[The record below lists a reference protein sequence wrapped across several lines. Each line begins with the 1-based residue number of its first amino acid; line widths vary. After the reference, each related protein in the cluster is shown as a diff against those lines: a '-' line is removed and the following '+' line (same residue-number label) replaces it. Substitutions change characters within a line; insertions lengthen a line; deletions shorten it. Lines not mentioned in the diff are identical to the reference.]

1 MFKTVGY
8 LSLTQS
14 SSVVV
19 RLTEFLK
26 SVTEVAK
33 DLRRRADDDPEEVL
47 REEAL
52 TRESHTVLLLQE
64 SLTKVNIVDNILKL
78 RRVNPH
84 HHIHG
89 S

>member
-1 MFKTVGY
+1 MFETIGY

-26 SVTEVAK
+26 SVTEIAK

-64 SLTKVNIVDNILKL
+64 SLTKVNNILKL